1 MPEPDHAEHQ
11 RVGGLPAFVVLYATL
26 YAAFGALS
34 PFLPAFLD
42 SRQLRPDEIGLVLG
56 IGTAA
61 RLVAGPGAGRVA
73 DLMRCHR
80 LVFAICTIAA
90 AVFALGDFALQM
102 FWTLLAAI
110 VLWSASI
117 APAAPLADALALAA
131 AKPQRTKKGFEYGWA
146 RGAGS
151 AAFILGTIGSGQLVQ
166 PLGLG
171 VTLALQAALLVIA
184 AIWITRVP
192 NYLTAAP
199 ASQNRAEDG
208 TFSELL
214 GILAF
219 RQVVLVA
226 ALVLGSHALHDSF
239 AVIYWNSVGIG
250 PAMASVLWSEQVIAE
265 VVVFLL
271 IGPALLRR
279 LGPART
285 LTFSAAVGAIR
296 WGLMAM
302 TTDPYVLASIEPLH
316 GATFALLHLAAM
328 RLIAAVIPLR
338 LAATAQ
344 AVYGTLGVGAAVAV
358 LTLVSGVIYGH
369 LGGRGFWV
377 MAALCATAVP
387 IAMRMRVLNCY
398 VS

>member
-1 MPEPDHAEHQ
+1 
-11 RVGGLPAFVVLYATL
+11 VVLYAAL
-26 YAAFGALS
+26 YAAFGASS

-56 IGTAA
+56 VGTAA

-73 DLMRCHR
+73 DRMHCHR
-80 LVFAICTIAA
+80 VVFAICTIAA
-90 AVFALGDFALQM
+90 AVFALGGFALQM
-102 FWTLLAAI
+102 FWALLAAI
-110 VLWSASI
+110 VLWAASI

-131 AKPQRTKKGFEYGWA
+131 AKPQRAKKGFEYGWV

-214 GILAF
+214 GIVAF

-377 MAALCATAVP
+377 MTALCATAVP
-387 IAMRMRVLNCY
+387 IAMRLRVLN
-398 VS
+398 